1 MLWENPYGCS
11 KNSVVSIV
19 TSEYVTTEYGQID
32 ASMSVARTLT
42 NTQRTLRKLCENVTS
57 KLLLLFFFFHFSRLF
72 CGAQS
77 ALKISE
83 DP

>member
-32 ASMSVARTLT
+32 ASMSVAHTLT

-57 KLLLLFFFFHFSRLF
+57 KLLLLFFFFFIFLVFSVEL
-72 CGAQS
+72 S
-77 ALKISE
+77 LL
-83 DP
+83 